1 MVCTYSCKHSHL
13 HCPEQKLLE
22 KISMHLTLQPMYI
35 CIGNK
40 NKEGH
45 RNNYY
50 STPGTKMNKRRPLWT
65 HFKSSFYLFALISDK
80 ENENILNIKK
90 NTFDSQQKQ
99 NRRNGKMLHTNIN
112 KRWKVCGATSQ
123 KHICNI
129 FVYVIYLR
137 SSNSFLF

>member
-1 MVCTYSCKHSHL
+1 
-13 HCPEQKLLE
+13 
-22 KISMHLTLQPMYI
+22 MYI
-35 CIGNK
+35 ENK
-40 NKEGH
+40 TMKATGTTI
-45 RNNYY
+45 Y

-65 HFKSSFYLFALISDK
+65 HFKSSFFLFALISDK

-123 KHICNI
+123 KHKCNI
-129 FVYVIYLR
+129 FVYV
-137 SSNSFLF
+137 NSLAIKYIISFCFCPQKGIAIS

>member
-1 MVCTYSCKHSHL
+1 MKATGTT
-13 HCPEQKLLE
+13 
-22 KISMHLTLQPMYI
+22 I
-35 CIGNK
+35 
-40 NKEGH
+40 
-45 RNNYY
+45 Y

>member
-1 MVCTYSCKHSHL
+1 
-13 HCPEQKLLE
+13 
-22 KISMHLTLQPMYI
+22 MHLTLQPMYI
-35 CIGNK
+35 ENK
-40 NKEGH
+40 TMKATGTTI
-45 RNNYY
+45 Y

-129 FVYVIYLR
+129 FVYVIHLR
-137 SSNSFLF
+137 SST